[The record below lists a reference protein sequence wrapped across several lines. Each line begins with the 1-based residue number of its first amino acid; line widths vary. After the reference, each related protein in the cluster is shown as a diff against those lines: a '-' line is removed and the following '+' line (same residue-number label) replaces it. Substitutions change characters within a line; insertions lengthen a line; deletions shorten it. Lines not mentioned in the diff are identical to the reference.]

1 MASPA
6 SSDTRA
12 TAALAIFDL
21 DGTLTRRDTL
31 LPYVCGF
38 LAPRPAR
45 WIRLFSVFTALASFA
60 LGRLDRDRCKERI
73 ICACLGGATREELA
87 AHTERFV
94 TKVLAHGMSPRALA
108 VLESHRAARA
118 RLVLLSASTDVY
130 VSALATRLGFDECL
144 CTELRW
150 DSERLIGTFAT
161 ANRRGAEKARLV
173 RELRGECKGPIAAYA
188 NSSSDLEHL
197 ELVDFPLL
205 VNGSRRARRLAAARG
220 MPCEDWNQAIFWRA

>member
-6 SSDTRA
+6 SSELRA
-12 TAALAIFDL
+12 TAAALAIFDL

-31 LPYVCGF
+31 LPYLVGF

-45 WIRLFSVFTALASFA
+45 WIRLLPVGIALAAFA
-60 LGRLDRDRCKERI
+60 IGRSDRDRCKERI
-73 ICACLGGATREELA
+73 VRACLGGATRAELSE
-87 AHTERFV
+87 HTERFV
-94 TKVLAHGMSPRALA
+94 TGLLERGMSARALG

-118 RLVLLSASTDVY
+118 RLVLLSASPDVY
-130 VSALATRLGFDECL
+130 VSAVAARLGFDECL

-150 DSERLIGTFAT
+150 DADRLVGTFAT
-161 ANRRGAEKARLV
+161 ANRRAAEKARLV
-173 RELRGECKGPIAAYA
+173 RALRGEGRGPIAAYA

-205 VNGSRRARRLAAARG
+205 VNGSERARRLAATRG
-220 MPCEDWNQAIFWRA
+220 MSCEQWL

>member
-12 TAALAIFDL
+12 TAAALAIFDL

-31 LPYVCGF
+31 LPYLTSF

-45 WIRLFSVFTALASFA
+45 WPRLFSVFSALASFA
-60 LGRLDRDRCKERI
+60 VGKLDRDRCKERI
-73 ICACLGGATREELA
+73 ICVCLGSATREELD

-94 TKVLAHGMSPRALA
+94 TKVLARGMSPRALA
-108 VLESHRAARA
+108 VLESHRAACA
-118 RLVLLSASTDVY
+118 RLVLLSASPDVY
-130 VSALATRLGFDECL
+130 VRALATRLGFDECL

-150 DSERLIGTFAT
+150 GSERLIGTFTT
-161 ANRRGAEKARLV
+161 ANRRGEEKARLV
-173 RELRGECKGPIAAYA
+173 HGLRGEGRIPIAAYA

-205 VNGSRRARRLAAARG
+205 VNGSTHARRLAAARN
-220 MPCEDWNQAIFWRA
+220 MPCEDWN

>member
-6 SSDTRA
+6 SSEPRA
-12 TAALAIFDL
+12 TAAALAIFDL

-31 LPYVCGF
+31 LPYLAGF

-45 WIRLFSVFTALASFA
+45 WIRLLPVVVALASFA
-60 LGRLDRDRCKERI
+60 VGRSDRDRCKQSI
-73 ICACLGGATREELA
+73 IRACLSGASRTELA

-94 TKVLAHGMSPRALA
+94 TQLLERGMSERALA
-108 VLESHRAARA
+108 VLQSHRAARA
-118 RLVLLSASTDVY
+118 RLVLLSASPDVY
-130 VSALATRLGFDECL
+130 VRAVAARLGFDECL

-150 DSERLIGTFAT
+150 DAERLVGTFAT
-161 ANRRGAEKARLV
+161 ANRRATEKARLV
-173 RELRGECKGPIAAYA
+173 RALRGEGRGPIAAYA

-205 VNGSRRARRLAAARG
+205 VNGSERARRLAATRG
-220 MPCEDWNQAIFWRA
+220 MNCEQWK

>member
-6 SSDTRA
+6 SSDNRA
-12 TAALAIFDL
+12 TAAALAIFDL

-31 LPYVCGF
+31 LPYLTSF

-45 WIRLFSVFTALASFA
+45 WARLFSVFGALASFA
-60 LGRLDRDRCKERI
+60 IGKLDRDRCKERI
-73 ICACLGGATREELA
+73 ICVCLGSATRDELA

-94 TKVLAHGMSPRALA
+94 TRVLARGMSSRALA

-118 RLVLLSASTDVY
+118 RLVLLSASPDVY
-130 VSALATRLGFDECL
+130 VRALATRLGFDECL

-150 DSERLIGTFAT
+150 GSERLIGTFT
-161 ANRRGAEKARLV
+161 TENRRGAEKARLV
-173 RELRGECKGPIAAYA
+173 RLMRAEGRGTIAAYA

-205 VNGSRRARRLAAARG
+205 VNGSKRARRQAAARG
-220 MPCEDWNQAIFWRA
+220 MSCEDWN

>member
-6 SSDTRA
+6 SSDARA
-12 TAALAIFDL
+12 TAAALAIFDL

-31 LPYVCGF
+31 LPYLCGF

-45 WIRLFSVFTALASFA
+45 WPRLLSVVTALVSFA
-60 LGRLDRDRCKERI
+60 AGRLDRDRCKERI
-73 ICACLGGATREELA
+73 ISVCLGSATREELA
-87 AHTERFV
+87 AYTEQFV
-94 TKVLAHGMSPRALA
+94 TKVLARGMSPRALA

-118 RLVLLSASTDVY
+118 RLVLLSASPDVY
-130 VSALATRLGFDECL
+130 VRALAARLGFDECL

-150 DSERLIGTFAT
+150 GSERLIGTFT
-161 ANRRGAEKARLV
+161 SANRRGEEKARLV
-173 RELRGECKGPIAAYA
+173 RGLRGEGKGPIAAYA

-205 VNGSRRARRLAAARG
+205 VNGSTRARRMAAARA
-220 MPCEDWNQAIFWRA
+220 MPCEDWD